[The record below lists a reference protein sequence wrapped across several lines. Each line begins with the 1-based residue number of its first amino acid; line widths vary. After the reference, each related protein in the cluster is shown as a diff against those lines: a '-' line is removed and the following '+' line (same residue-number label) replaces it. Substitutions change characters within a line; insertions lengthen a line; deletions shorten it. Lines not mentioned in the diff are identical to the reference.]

1 MSHIP
6 YTICRSGTYYYNRR
20 VPKHAVISYGHLIR
34 QTLSKDPLKAEA
46 LSKRLSEVLEGA
58 WSATTDAPP
67 VKSLLS
73 LEASNQDEWLY
84 QR

>member
-20 VPKHAVISYGHLIR
+20 VPKHAVISYGHLIS

-46 LSKRLSEVLEGA
+46 LSKRLSDVLEGA
-58 WSATTDAPP
+58 WSAAINAPP
-67 VKSLLS
+67 VKSLPS
-73 LEASNQDEWLY
+73 LKASSQDV
-84 QR
+84 